1 VVCGTA
7 LSPDSVSVHLALS
20 GRLTMAVSIG
30 NARVCKRSC
39 LARFSCLPYSPR
51 VYIVRVRSWGRKEV
65 VVIVSVGPCL
75 PLLCHSH
82 VLTPYIHCHHHK
94 SSSHPQTLTVPSS
107 LENIHQSHRYA
118 SVSHNIINP
127 RTSASAT
134 NHPACNT
141 PPPSSWPS
149 PAWPLPNPP
158 APQHL
163 AQQPLPLLAPTN
175 PAAAKPL
182 TRKKTLPA
190 NTSLPTDH
198 TDNSLKH
205 HHKLPRIHRPPGHQL
220 PLQRLGL
227 PMHELT
233 SRANV
238 LRQLPVR

>member
-1 VVCGTA
+1 VQA
-7 LSPDSVSVHLALS
+7 ILP
-20 GRLTMAVSIG
+20 
-30 NARVCKRSC
+30 RS
-39 LARFSCLPYSPR
+39 FSCLPYSPR
-51 VYIVRVRSWGRKEV
+51 VYIVRLRSWGRKEV
-65 VVIVSVGPCL
+65 AVIVSFGPCL
-75 PLLCHSH
+75 AVSLARADH
-82 VLTPYIHCHHHK
+82 HHHK

-107 LENIHQSHRYA
+107 LEKIHQSHRYA

-149 PAWPLPNPP
+149 PAWPLLNPP
-158 APQHL
+158 APQHP

-182 TRKKTLPA
+182 TRKKTLPT

-198 TDNSLKH
+198 TDSSLKH
-205 HHKLPRIHRPPGHQL
+205 HHKLPRVHRPPGHQL